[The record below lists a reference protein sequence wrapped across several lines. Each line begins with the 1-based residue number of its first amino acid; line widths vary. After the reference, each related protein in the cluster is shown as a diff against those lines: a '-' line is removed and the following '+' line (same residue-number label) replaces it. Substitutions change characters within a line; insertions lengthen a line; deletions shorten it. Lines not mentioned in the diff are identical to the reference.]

1 MDDMTKVISIIDLK
15 GGTGKTTTS
24 LALQKMLVRQGF
36 KVELLNEGVLEMA
49 RPVDRPIDRLHQ
61 FDYIIVDASP
71 GFTFSKKL
79 DVWVKCS
86 EMLIMP
92 VAESTFT
99 LRTVHSMLNKMFEL
113 NTAAQKAIVY
123 TGNRNSALFQHI
135 REGIHQKL
143 TGTNAI
149 EVDLF
154 APVLLDEN
162 WSNHEIQNY
171 IAEYIV
177 KEMDQELDTLLQHK

>member
-1 MDDMTKVISIIDLK
+1 MTKVISIIDLK

-24 LALQKMLVRQGF
+24 LALQKMLVRRGF

-71 GFTFSKKL
+71 GFTFSEKL
-79 DVWVKCS
+79 DIWVKCS
-86 EMLIMP
+86 EILIMP

-99 LRTVHSMLNKMFEL
+99 LKTVDSMLNKMFEL

-123 TGNRNSALFQHI
+123 TGNRNSVLFQHI
-135 REGIHQKL
+135 QEGIHQKL

-171 IAEYIV
+171 IAKYIV